1 MADMMMPE
9 APFGASPTDANA
21 HHQNGGWSAD
31 PTPPPAPTPLAPPL
45 TPTVSPLLSTY
56 NPDAIWVLGGLIV
69 GLFILAFLAR
79 R

>member
-31 PTPPPAPTPLAPPL
+31 PTPPPAPMPLPPTIPILPNPPAP
-45 TPTVSPLLSTY
+45 SPS
-56 NPDAIWVLGGLIV
+56 PDTIWILGGLIV